1 MEDKPGQSP
10 LDRLEDRLERI
21 REAQEKEERPERSV
35 SGKAMGVAFRILT
48 ELIIGVVVGA
58 AIGWFLDNWLCT
70 APWLMMFFFALGFV
84 AAMTNVYRV
93 WRREG
98 R

>member
-10 LDRLEDRLERI
+10 LDQLENKLERV
-21 REAQEKEERPERSV
+21 RAAQEKEQRPERSV
-35 SGKAMGVAFRILT
+35 SGRAMGLAFRIVT

-58 AIGWFLDNWLCT
+58 AIGWFLDNQLGT
-70 APWLMMFFFALGFV
+70 APWLMICFFALGFV
-84 AAMTNVYRV
+84 AAVTNIFRV

-98 R
+98 Q